1 MQVINFYSNASEK
14 PNLHERSQ
22 STYTYNTIDQ
32 DNPVSVNSRN
42 KMFEIDKVR
51 KQSTDSFDISKN
63 DISEI
68 SKKTTEM
75 PFKSTELMKSKVL
88 QIKKK

>member
-1 MQVINFYSNASEK
+1 MA
-14 PNLHERSQ
+14 L
-22 STYTYNTIDQ
+22 
-32 DNPVSVNSRN
+32 
-42 KMFEIDKVR
+42 EIDKVR